1 MNETQDTRMRLKEWA
16 EQDRPREKLLL
27 NGRRL
32 LSDAELIAILIGS
45 GSKDETSVELSKRIL
60 ADVDNNLDDLARYT
74 LADLCHYKGIGE
86 AKAISI
92 IAALELGRRRK
103 NSQNPPKPQISCSDD
118 AYEILRPIYAD
129 LNHEEFWILLLNS
142 NNNVIGKKLIS
153 KGGMGVVAVDTK
165 TVFQAVLQAKATT
178 LILSHNHPSGSLK
191 PSKADKQ
198 LTVKIMVGAEYL
210 DIRVLDHVILSDKG
224 YYSFLDNGEMEKEY

>member
-1 MNETQDTRMRLKEWA
+1 MNEIQDTRMRLKEWA

-45 GSKDETSVELSKRIL
+45 GSQKETAVELSKRIL
-60 ADVDNNLDDLARYT
+60 ADVDNNLDDLARHT

-103 NSQNPPKPQISCSDD
+103 NGQSAPKPQISGSED
-118 AYEILRPIYAD
+118 AYEVLRSVYAD
-129 LNHEEFWILLLNS
+129 LNHEEFWILLLNT
-142 NNNVIGKKLIS
+142 NNKVIGKELIS
-153 KGGMGVVAVDTK
+153 KGGMGVVAVDVK
-165 TVFQAVLQAKATT
+165 AVFQAVLQAKATT
-178 LILSHNHPSGSLK
+178 LILSHNHPSGALH
-191 PSKADKQ
+191 PSNADKQ
-198 LTVKIMVGAEYL
+198 LTDKIIEAAEYL
-210 DIRVLDHVILSDKG
+210 DIRVLDHLIVSDEG
-224 YYSFLDNGEMEKEY
+224 YYSFLDNGDM